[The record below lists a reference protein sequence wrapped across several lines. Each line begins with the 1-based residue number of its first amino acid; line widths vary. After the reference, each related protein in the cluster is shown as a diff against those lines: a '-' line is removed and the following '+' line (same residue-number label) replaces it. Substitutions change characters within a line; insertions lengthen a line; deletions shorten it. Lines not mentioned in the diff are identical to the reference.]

1 MVVYMEKVIEYFSS
15 SVIVPIIVSIISAWV
30 ENRIE
35 SRVSEQ
41 KKIPRVHMTRMANV
55 AEVLKNEEKIKE
67 NKHFIKISEEEYVID
82 ENENIKD
89 KKLFFKEIS
98 FKKLLNM
105 VEEKKLILLEFRNLS
120 EEELSINY
128 IITDHNL
135 YEVDYSVVY
144 KELDKKQRYCLVCDE
159 DNLPCEIL
167 GSYRERNIRYVKKN
181 DAYKVHIKNA
191 SKRKLKKGKS
201 KERT

>member
-1 MVVYMEKVIEYFSS
+1 
-15 SVIVPIIVSIISAWV
+15 
-30 ENRIE
+30 
-35 SRVSEQ
+35 
-41 KKIPRVHMTRMANV
+41 
-55 AEVLKNEEKIKE
+55 
-67 NKHFIKISEEEYVID
+67 
-82 ENENIKD
+82 
-89 KKLFFKEIS
+89 
-98 FKKLLNM
+98 M

-144 KELDKKQRYCLVCDE
+144 KELDKKQRYCLVCDD

-201 KERT
+201 KEGT